1 MRFYSFT
8 LEKPVMYFMGGEFT
22 TSNAWQHH
30 ARYHKGDYE
39 IIFCLK
45 GPIFL
50 QVGSEKYV
58 VKPNQMII
66 IPPFKHLIGYQK
78 SEENI
83 DFYWLHFFPQS
94 TVSSFEADEK
104 EIVNKLKYNNYGTND
119 IITLPML
126 FNIDNYKDMTIAF
139 HRLLSVGGKLNRLEK
154 RDFLTSALLIEI
166 FEAYVK
172 QQDSSSG
179 HAKIEHLKEWIKSN
193 MSNTL
198 TVNEIAE
205 NVHLN
210 RNYLTKIFKHY
221 TGMTTLQ
228 YINKIKIELAT
239 LLLLRTEM
247 SIKEISYAAYFT
259 TPKMFMRRFKIE
271 TDLSPTEYR
280 NKYNTILKNNSHIDP
295 FIPVPSRISDS
306 INDGVSENVAG
317 VKDSKEETIK
327 P

>member
-22 TSNAWQHH
+22 ASNTWQHH

-45 GPIFL
+45 GTIFL
-50 QVGSEKYV
+50 QVDSEKYA
-58 VKPNQMII
+58 VKSNQMII
-66 IPPFKHLIGYQK
+66 IPPFKHLVGYKK
-78 SEENI
+78 SEKNV
-83 DFYWLHFFPQS
+83 DFYWLHFFPQC
-94 TVSSFEADEK
+94 TAASFEADEK
-104 EIVNKLKYNNYGTND
+104 DIVNQLKSLNYGTNNM
-119 IITLPML
+119 ITLPVL

-139 HRLLSVGGKLNRLEK
+139 HQLLSMGGKLNRLEK

-166 FEAYVK
+166 FESYVK
-172 QQDSSSG
+172 QQDHSSR

-210 RNYLTKIFKHY
+210 RNYLTRIFKRY
-221 TGMTTLQ
+221 TGMTTFQ
-228 YINKIKIELAT
+228 YINKIKIELAS

-280 NKYNTILKNNSHIDP
+280 NKYSTILKNNSHIDP

-306 INDGVSENVAG
+306 INDGVNENVAG
-317 VKDSKEETIK
+317 VKDS
-327 P
+327 